1 MYTCIH
7 VYIHVSTNKIQ
18 QVAGESPFEP
28 CSKCLVSWHQINKGM
43 FICRCLSFAYAH
55 RGSAYADILSYAE
68 FPLAYAHQNLG
79 LRHTLTRGP
88 FPNMNARVWTWL
100 ICRKSKLSTKI
111 TCPCDCRDPPSIKQ
125 KVHLFHSMG
134 DGSIPILGDFH
145 VWSGWWLT
153 YPSEKWW
160 SSSVGMMTFPTYGKI
175 KHVPNHQPVMDVF
188 GMLKSHSIY
197 LNIAYGSKM
206 SMFLFATG
214 PLCVV
219 VGAPRSAQRLL
230 PTGPPWSGQNDRI
243 PRGSHV

>member
-1 MYTCIH
+1 MP
-7 VYIHVSTNKIQ
+7 VLK
-18 QVAGESPFEP
+18 F
-28 CSKCLVSWHQINKGM
+28 CLRAQG
-43 FICRCLSFAYAH
+43 FCL
-55 RGSAYADILSYAE
+55 RADILSYAE

-160 SSSVGMMTFPTYGKI
+160 SSSVGMDDFPNIWKNKTCSKPPTSDGCFWNVK
-175 KHVPNHQPVMDVF
+175 VP
-188 GMLKSHSIY
+188 
-197 LNIAYGSKM
+197 LNISQYS
-206 SMFLFATG
+206 LW
-214 PLCVV
+214 L
-219 VGAPRSAQRLL
+219 
-230 PTGPPWSGQNDRI
+230 
-243 PRGSHV
+243 